1 MDLTIMVNNYIKGEE
16 DTNVEITVYREDTGE
31 YVDLTVT
38 RNRSMYR
45 P

>member
-1 MDLTIMVNNYIKGEE
+1 MVNNYIKGEE

-31 YVDLTVT
+31 AWAL
-38 RNRSMYR
+38 